1 MAIPLRVSLEVNSI
15 RGMLVG
21 LLAAHLVGVA
31 AAGLLG
37 RRSMRKGLIVA
48 AAPPLA
54 TTVWTL
60 FQLAGDSDPVISELQ
75 WVEGLGLSLRFNVDS
90 VALLMTLLV
99 SGIGALV
106 FIYSTGYFGPAA
118 KPDARFAASLLAF
131 SGSMLGLV
139 WADSVWT
146 LFIFWEF
153 TSITSF
159 LLVGHRHIDE
169 AVRTAARRAL
179 MITGAGGLA
188 LLAGLLLL
196 VRENNTTVLDQFEPA
211 TGTVGAVA
219 AVLILLGAA
228 TKSAQVPFHV
238 WLPGAMAAPTPVS
251 AYLHSATMVKAGVF
265 LMAVMGPVFADTA
278 IWKTL
283 GATLGIASMLWGG
296 IGALRHRDAKL
307 ILAWGTVSQLGLLV
321 TLFSIGTPKAVFAG
335 IAILLAHALFKAT
348 LFLVVGEI
356 DIRTGTRDI
365 AELGGLWRS
374 MPLACAA
381 AGAAGLSM
389 AGAPPLLGFMA
400 KEAAIEAVL
409 GLKGAERIVF
419 ASAVI
424 VGSVLTVAYTVRFLV
439 SVFGPGPATP
449 VKPSRLAMTAPA
461 ALLATAG
468 LAGYIF
474 ASAPNRLVSN
484 AAVELNAAAD
494 SYKLIAWPGLKTAFV
509 VSLGILAVGS
519 ILGMAVTKRG
529 VQPTPN
535 PVGATRADATID
547 GVLSIA
553 PWLTAR
559 VQHGSLPVYI
569 ATMTAVAA
577 VATIPFLAEFSN
589 AQLEGWNNPIEPF
602 LAVVIVGSAI
612 AGTFVD
618 SRLGAALALGA
629 VGLGMSALFVSYG
642 APDLALTQLLVE
654 TIIVVG
660 FVLGL
665 GRLRQRFPTS
675 DNTWKTVRMTIAGLG
690 GVGVTLALAS
700 AASAPAGSPPL
711 ADITEQA
718 VQEGGG
724 KNLVNVILTDLRA
737 LDTLGEV
744 VVLATVA
751 IGMLALARVNQAEG
765 AA

>member
-1 MAIPLRVSLEVNSI
+1 
-15 RGMLVG
+15 MLVG
-21 LLAAHLVGVA
+21 LLAAHLVGVV

-37 RRSMRKGLIVA
+37 RRSMSAGLIVA
-48 AAPPLA
+48 AGPPFA
-54 TTVWTL
+54 TTVWAL
-60 FQLAGDSDPVISELQ
+60 FQLAGDSGPALSELQ
-75 WVEGLGLSLRFNVDS
+75 WVEGLGLSLRFSVDS

-99 SGIGALV
+99 SGIGAMV
-106 FIYSTGYFGPAA
+106 FVYSTGYFGPTA

-159 LLVGHRHIDE
+159 LLVGHKHIDE

-196 VRENNTTVLDQFEPA
+196 VRENTTTVLDEFEPA
-211 TGTVGAVA
+211 TGTVGVVA

-307 ILAWGTVSQLGLLV
+307 IMAWGTVSQLGLLV

-365 AELGGLWRS
+365 AKLGGLWRT
-374 MPLACAA
+374 MPLACGAA
-381 AGAAGLSM
+381 VAAGLSM

-409 GLKGAERIVF
+409 GLKGTEQVVF
-419 ASAVI
+419 SAAVI
-424 VGSVLTVAYTVRFLV
+424 VGSVLTVAYTVRFLL

-449 VKPSRLAMTAPA
+449 VKPSRPTMTAPA
-461 ALLATAG
+461 LLLATAG

-474 ASAPNRLVSN
+474 VAAPNRLVSD

-494 SYKLIAWPGLKTAFV
+494 AYKLIPWPGFKTAFV
-509 VSLGILAVGS
+509 VSLGILVIGS
-519 ILGMAVTKRG
+519 IVGVVVTRRG
-529 VQPTPN
+529 VQPAPN
-535 PVGATRADATID
+535 PIGANRADASID
-547 GVLSIA
+547 GVLAIA

-559 VQHGSLPVYI
+559 VQHGSLPVYV
-569 ATMTAVAA
+569 ATMTAVAG
-577 VATIPFLAEFSN
+577 VATLPFLAELSN
-589 AQLEGWNNPIEPF
+589 TQLDPWNNPVEPF
-602 LAVVIVGSAI
+602 LAAVIVGSAV
-612 AGTFVD
+612 AGTFVG

-629 VGLGMSALFVSYG
+629 VGLGMTALFVSYG

-665 GRLRQRFPTS
+665 GRLRHSFPTS
-675 DNTWKTVRMTIAGLG
+675 DNTWKTVRMTIAGIG

-700 AASAPAGSPPL
+700 AASSPAGSPPVGE
-711 ADITEQA
+711 ITEQA

-751 IGMLALARVNQAEG
+751 IGMLALARVNQAESTES